1 MATPKNTPRGA
12 NTPLS
17 PNRITRLQ
25 EKEDLSNLNDRLAV
39 YIDKV
44 RFLEAENAG
53 LRVRITESET
63 EVSRELTGLKAAYE
77 TELADARQTLDSVA
91 KERARLQLELGKLR
105 EDYKELKARNT
116 KKESDLAGALQ
127 RLKDLEALLN
137 SKDASLT
144 TALGEKRNLELDT
157 SLGDARKQLQDEML
171 RRVDGEN
178 RIQTLKE
185 ELEFQKNLHS
195 EELREIKRRHESRMV
210 ELDNGHQQDFE
221 SKLAE
226 ALMEMRNQHELQI
239 KMYKD
244 EIEKTYNSK
253 LENARQSADRSSHL
267 VGAAHEELQQTRI
280 RLETLST
287 QLSQLQKQLAARE
300 AKVRDLEDALSRE
313 RDTTR
318 RLLGDKDR
326 EMAEMRQQMQQQL
339 DEYQELLDIKLA
351 LDMEICAYR
360 KLLEGEEERLRLSPS
375 PPPTKVTGS
384 RSSSSAALSR
394 SVHCSAQNS
403 PAKRRRP
410 NDTDSEAS
418 SFAGGAVAR
427 TRITQQASASG
438 RVTVDEV
445 DMEGKYV
452 RLSNK
457 SDEDQN
463 LGNWQVKRQVGS
475 AAPIIFKFPVKFTL
489 KAGQRVTIWASGAGG
504 NHSPPSDLVWKTQ
517 ASWGTGDQFQTTL
530 ISANGE
536 EMAMRKVTRT
546 QFEEED
552 DDMVAHSTCG
562 DSEYNLRSRT
572 VVCGSCGLP
581 SDKSANCSVTSASRS
596 FRSGGIS
603 EGLLPHSYVF
613 SSSTPRKILIRSIW
627 MFSVQALFGFGFL
640 VTSRVPAVL
649 AQAGTCA
656 LSAAANRHKKDC
668 FSSRPASTMAQT
680 IKYLGQEEAQHID
693 EELFSEYGFSVDQLM
708 ELAGLS
714 CATAVAR
721 AYPLTSLVKA
731 RPSLLV
737 ICGPGNNGGDGLVC
751 ARHLKLF
758 GYEPTILYP
767 KRPNKPLFQG
777 LTTQC
782 QKMEIQFLTEM
793 PEARVI
799 DEAYNLVIDAI
810 FGFSFKGAVREPFG
824 SILDVLKKTS
834 VPIASIDIPSG
845 WDVEQGSAD
854 GLQPDTL
861 ISLTAPK
868 KSASL
873 FRGRYHFLGGRFVP
887 PGLERKYQLNL
898 PQYPDTDCVLQL

>member
-1 MATPKNTPRGA
+1 MEALIRGQTHGSCEEDSPGHVRHRPGKELKWRPLLNTEEEVVQEEEEEGGGSCVCVCAENTKKKKQKQGGVYAASRRLQAGFRVTAGCVHVLFAQVTTEIQYGFSHKPHDTKFQIAAMATPKNTPRGA
-12 NTPLS
+12 NTPLVS

-53 LRVRITESET
+53 LRLRITESET

-77 TELADARQTLDSVA
+77 SELADARQTLDSVA

-144 TALGEKRNLELDT
+144 TALGEKRNLEVENRDLKTQVAKLDT

-195 EELREIKRRHESRMV
+195 EELRETKRRHESRMV

-226 ALMEMRNQHELQI
+226 ALVEMRNQHELQI

-244 EIEKTYNSK
+244 EIEKTYNTK
-253 LENARQSADRSSHL
+253 LDNARLSADRSSHL
-267 VGAAHEELQQTRI
+267 VGAAHEELQQTRV
-280 RLETLST
+280 RLESMSS

-318 RLLGDKDR
+318 RLLGEKDR
-326 EMAEMRQQMQQQL
+326 EMSEMRQQMQQQL
-339 DEYQELLDIKLA
+339 DEYQELLDVKLA

-360 KLLEGEEERLRLSPS
+360 KLLEGEEQRLRLSPS
-375 PPPTKVTGS
+375 PPPIKVTGS
-384 RSSSSAALSR
+384 RSSASGAHSR
-394 SVHCSAQNS
+394 SVQYSAQGS
-403 PAKRRRP
+403 PTKRRRP

-445 DMEGKYV
+445 DLDGKYV

-457 SDEDQN
+457 ADEDQN
-463 LGNWQVKRQVGS
+463 LGNWQLKRQVGS
-475 AAPIIFKFPVKFTL
+475 GAPIIFKFPVKFIL

-504 NHSPPSDLVWKTQ
+504 THSPPSDLVWKGQ
-517 ASWGTGDQFQTTL
+517 PSWGTGDLLQTIL

-536 EMAMRKVTRT
+536 EMAMRKITRT
-546 QFEEED
+546 HMEEED

-581 SDKSANCSVTSASRS
+581 SDKSSNCSVTSASRS
-596 FRSGGIS
+596 FRSGGLS

-613 SSSTPRKILIRSIW
+613 STSTPRK
-627 MFSVQALFGFGFL
+627 
-640 VTSRVPAVL
+640 
-649 AQAGTCA
+649 
-656 LSAAANRHKKDC
+656 
-668 FSSRPASTMAQT
+668 
-680 IKYLGQEEAQHID
+680 
-693 EELFSEYGFSVDQLM
+693 
-708 ELAGLS
+708 AGLRLENCKVIS
-714 CATAVAR
+714 V
-721 AYPLTSLVKA
+721 SLCHCIAWIHLDVE
-731 RPSLLV
+731 
-737 ICGPGNNGGDGLVC
+737 CPGVVWDRLPGD
-751 ARHLKLF
+751 LK
-758 GYEPTILYP
+758 GRDSP
-767 KRPNKPLFQG
+767 RSDRD
-777 LTTQC
+777 
-782 QKMEIQFLTEM
+782 M
-793 PEARVI
+793 
-799 DEAYNLVIDAI
+799 
-810 FGFSFKGAVREPFG
+810 SAVRC
-824 SILDVLKKTS
+824 S
-834 VPIASIDIPSG
+834 
-845 WDVEQGSAD
+845 
-854 GLQPDTL
+854 
-861 ISLTAPK
+861 
-868 KSASL
+868 
-873 FRGRYHFLGGRFVP
+873 
-887 PGLERKYQLNL
+887 
-898 PQYPDTDCVLQL
+898 

>member
-53 LRVRITESET
+53 LRLRITESET

-105 EDYKELKARNT
+105 EDHKELKARNN
-116 KKESDLAGALQ
+116 KKESDLAGASQ
-127 RLKDLEALLN
+127 RLKDVEALLN
-137 SKDASLT
+137 SKDASLS
-144 TALGEKRNLELDT
+144 TALGEKRNLEVENRDLKAQVAKLDT
-157 SLGDARKQLQDEML
+157 SLGDARKKLQDEML

-195 EELREIKRRHESRMV
+195 EELRETKRRHESRVV

-226 ALMEMRNQHELQI
+226 ALVEMRNQHELQI

-244 EIEKTYNSK
+244 EIEKTYTAK
-253 LENARQSADRSSHL
+253 LENARLSADRSSHL
-267 VGAAHEELQQTRI
+267 VGAAHEELQQTRV
-280 RLETLST
+280 RLESMSS

-300 AKVRDLEDALSRE
+300 AKIRDLEDALSRE

-318 RLLGDKDR
+318 RMLGEKDR
-326 EMAEMRQQMQQQL
+326 EMAEMRHQMQLQL
-339 DEYQELLDIKLA
+339 DEYQELLDVKLA

-360 KLLEGEEERLRLSPS
+360 KLLEGEEQRLRLSPS
-375 PPPTKVTGS
+375 PPPTKMTGS
-384 RSSSSAALSR
+384 RSSTSGALSR
-394 SVHCSAQNS
+394 SVHCSAQSS

-445 DMEGKYV
+445 DLDGKYV

-457 SDEDQN
+457 ADEDQN

-475 AAPIIFKFPVKFTL
+475 GAPIIFKFPVKFTL

-504 NHSPPSDLVWKTQ
+504 THNPPSDLVWKTQ
-517 ASWGTGDQFQTTL
+517 ASWGTGDLFQTTL
-530 ISANGE
+530 ISASGE

-581 SDKSANCSVTSASRS
+581 SDKSSNCSVTSASRS

-613 SSSTPRKILIRSIW
+613 SSSTPRKTGAR
-627 MFSVQALFGFGFL
+627 
-640 VTSRVPAVL
+640 
-649 AQAGTCA
+649 
-656 LSAAANRHKKDC
+656 
-668 FSSRPASTMAQT
+668 
-680 IKYLGQEEAQHID
+680 
-693 EELFSEYGFSVDQLM
+693 M
-708 ELAGLS
+708 ES
-714 CATAVAR
+714 C
-721 AYPLTSLVKA
+721 
-731 RPSLLV
+731 
-737 ICGPGNNGGDGLVC
+737 
-751 ARHLKLF
+751 
-758 GYEPTILYP
+758 
-767 KRPNKPLFQG
+767 
-777 LTTQC
+777 
-782 QKMEIQFLTEM
+782 
-793 PEARVI
+793 
-799 DEAYNLVIDAI
+799 
-810 FGFSFKGAVREPFG
+810 
-824 SILDVLKKTS
+824 
-834 VPIASIDIPSG
+834 PIM
-845 WDVEQGSAD
+845 
-854 GLQPDTL
+854 
-861 ISLTAPK
+861 
-868 KSASL
+868 
-873 FRGRYHFLGGRFVP
+873 
-887 PGLERKYQLNL
+887 
-898 PQYPDTDCVLQL
+898 

>member
-25 EKEDLSNLNDRLAV
+25 EKEDLCNLNDRLAV

-44 RFLEAENAG
+44 RSLEVENAG
-53 LRVRITESET
+53 LRLRITESET

-105 EDYKELKARNT
+105 EDHKELKARNT
-116 KKESDLAGALQ
+116 KKESELGGALQ

-144 TALGEKRNLELDT
+144 TALGEKRNLEVENRDLKAQVAKLDT
-157 SLGDARKQLQDEML
+157 SLADAKKQLQDEML

-210 ELDNGHQQDFE
+210 ELDNGHQQEFE
-221 SKLAE
+221 CKLAE
-226 ALMEMRNQHELQI
+226 ALADMRNQHELQI

-244 EIEKTYNSK
+244 EIEKTYNTK
-253 LENARQSADRSSHL
+253 LESARQSADRSSHL
-267 VGAAHEELQQTRI
+267 VGAAHEELQQI
-280 RLETLST
+280 RLRLESTST

-300 AKVRDLEDALSRE
+300 AKIRDLEDALSRE
-313 RDTTR
+313 RDSTR
-318 RLLGDKDR
+318 RLLGEKDR
-326 EMAEMRQQMQQQL
+326 EMAEMRHQMQQQL
-339 DEYQELLDIKLA
+339 DEYQELLDVKLA

-360 KLLEGEEERLRLSPS
+360 KLLEGEEQRLRLSPS
-375 PPPTKVTGS
+375 PPPTRAAGS
-384 RSSSSAALSR
+384 RSSTSGALSR
-394 SVHCSAQNS
+394 SIHHSAQNS

-418 SFAGGAVAR
+418 SFAGGAVSR

-445 DMEGKYV
+445 DLDGKYV

-457 SDEDQN
+457 ADEDQN

-475 AAPIIFKFPVKFTL
+475 GTPIAFKFPAKFTL
-489 KAGQRVTIWASGAGG
+489 KAGQRVTIWASNSGG
-504 NHSPPSDLVWKTQ
+504 THNPPSDLVWKNQ
-517 ASWGTGDQFQTTL
+517 PSWGTGDLFQTTL
-530 ISANGE
+530 ISTNGE

-562 DSEYNLRSRT
+562 DGEYNLRSRT

-581 SDKSANCSVTSASRS
+581 SDKSSNCSVSSASRS

-613 SSSTPRKILIRSIW
+613 STSTPRK
-627 MFSVQALFGFGFL
+627 
-640 VTSRVPAVL
+640 T
-649 AQAGTCA
+649 
-656 LSAAANRHKKDC
+656 
-668 FSSRPASTMAQT
+668 
-680 IKYLGQEEAQHID
+680 
-693 EELFSEYGFSVDQLM
+693 
-708 ELAGLS
+708 
-714 CATAVAR
+714 
-721 AYPLTSLVKA
+721 
-731 RPSLLV
+731 
-737 ICGPGNNGGDGLVC
+737 
-751 ARHLKLF
+751 
-758 GYEPTILYP
+758 
-767 KRPNKPLFQG
+767 
-777 LTTQC
+777 
-782 QKMEIQFLTEM
+782 
-793 PEARVI
+793 
-799 DEAYNLVIDAI
+799 
-810 FGFSFKGAVREPFG
+810 
-824 SILDVLKKTS
+824 
-834 VPIASIDIPSG
+834 
-845 WDVEQGSAD
+845 
-854 GLQPDTL
+854 
-861 ISLTAPK
+861 
-868 KSASL
+868 
-873 FRGRYHFLGGRFVP
+873 GGRMESCP
-887 PGLERKYQLNL
+887 IM
-898 PQYPDTDCVLQL
+898 

>member
-25 EKEDLSNLNDRLAV
+25 EKEDLCNLNDRLAV

-44 RFLEAENAG
+44 RSLEVENAG
-53 LRVRITESET
+53 LRLRITESET

-105 EDYKELKARNT
+105 EDHKELKARNT
-116 KKESDLAGALQ
+116 KKESELGGALQ

-144 TALGEKRNLELDT
+144 TALGEKRNLEVENRDLKVQVAKLDT
-157 SLGDARKQLQDEML
+157 SLADAKKQLQDEML

-210 ELDNGHQQDFE
+210 ELDNGHQQEFE
-221 SKLAE
+221 CKLAE
-226 ALMEMRNQHELQI
+226 ALADMRNQHELQI

-244 EIEKTYNSK
+244 EIEKTYNTK
-253 LENARQSADRSSHL
+253 LESARQSADRSSHL
-267 VGAAHEELQQTRI
+267 VGAAHEELQQI
-280 RLETLST
+280 RLRLESTST

-300 AKVRDLEDALSRE
+300 AKIRDLEDALSRE
-313 RDTTR
+313 RDSTR
-318 RLLGDKDR
+318 RLLGEKDR
-326 EMAEMRQQMQQQL
+326 EMAEMRHQMQQQL
-339 DEYQELLDIKLA
+339 DEYQELLDVKLA

-360 KLLEGEEERLRLSPS
+360 KLLEGEEQRLRLSPS
-375 PPPTKVTGS
+375 PPPTRAAGS
-384 RSSSSAALSR
+384 RSSTSGALSR
-394 SVHCSAQNS
+394 SIHHSAQNS

-418 SFAGGAVAR
+418 SFAGGAVSR

-445 DMEGKYV
+445 DLDGKYV

-457 SDEDQN
+457 ADEDQN

-475 AAPIIFKFPVKFTL
+475 GTPIAFKFPAKFTL
-489 KAGQRVTIWASGAGG
+489 KAGQRVTIWASNSGG
-504 NHSPPSDLVWKTQ
+504 THNPPSDLVWKNQ
-517 ASWGTGDQFQTTL
+517 PSWGTGDLFQTTL
-530 ISANGE
+530 ISTNGE

-562 DSEYNLRSRT
+562 DGEYNLRSRT

-581 SDKSANCSVTSASRS
+581 SDKSSNCSVSSASRS

-613 SSSTPRKILIRSIW
+613 STSTPRK
-627 MFSVQALFGFGFL
+627 
-640 VTSRVPAVL
+640 T
-649 AQAGTCA
+649 
-656 LSAAANRHKKDC
+656 
-668 FSSRPASTMAQT
+668 
-680 IKYLGQEEAQHID
+680 
-693 EELFSEYGFSVDQLM
+693 
-708 ELAGLS
+708 
-714 CATAVAR
+714 
-721 AYPLTSLVKA
+721 
-731 RPSLLV
+731 
-737 ICGPGNNGGDGLVC
+737 
-751 ARHLKLF
+751 
-758 GYEPTILYP
+758 
-767 KRPNKPLFQG
+767 
-777 LTTQC
+777 
-782 QKMEIQFLTEM
+782 
-793 PEARVI
+793 
-799 DEAYNLVIDAI
+799 
-810 FGFSFKGAVREPFG
+810 
-824 SILDVLKKTS
+824 
-834 VPIASIDIPSG
+834 
-845 WDVEQGSAD
+845 
-854 GLQPDTL
+854 
-861 ISLTAPK
+861 
-868 KSASL
+868 
-873 FRGRYHFLGGRFVP
+873 GGRMESCP
-887 PGLERKYQLNL
+887 IM
-898 PQYPDTDCVLQL
+898 

>member
-1 MATPKNTPRGA
+1 MSTPKNTPRGA
-12 NTPLS
+12 STPLS

-25 EKEDLSNLNDRLAV
+25 EKEDLCNLNDRLVV

-44 RFLEAENAG
+44 RSLESENAG

-63 EVSRELTGLKAAYE
+63 EISRELTGLKAAYE

-91 KERARLQLELGKLR
+91 KERARLQLELGKIR

-116 KKESDLAGALQ
+116 KKESDLTGALQ

-144 TALGEKRNLELDT
+144 TALGEKRNLDVENRDLKTQVAKLDT

-195 EELREIKRRHESRMV
+195 EELRETKRRYESRMV
-210 ELDNGHQQDFE
+210 ELDNGHQQDYE

-226 ALMEMRNQHELQI
+226 ALAEMRSQHELQV

-244 EIEKTYNSK
+244 EIEKTYNAK
-253 LENARQSADRSSHL
+253 LEGARQSADRNSHL
-267 VGAAHEELQQTRI
+267 VGAAHEELQETRI
-280 RLETLST
+280 RLEST
-287 QLSQLQKQLAARE
+287 SAQLSQLQKQLAARE

-318 RLLGDKDR
+318 RRLGEKDK
-326 EMAEMRQQMQQQL
+326 EMAEMRQRMQQQL

-360 KLLEGEEERLRLSPS
+360 KLLEGEEQRLRLSPS
-375 PPPTKVTGS
+375 PPPTRVSGS
-384 RSSSSAALSR
+384 RSSTSAAHSR
-394 SVHCSAQNS
+394 SIHCSAQNS
-403 PAKRRRP
+403 PVKRRRP

-445 DMEGKYV
+445 DLDGKYV

-457 SDEDQN
+457 ADEDQN

-475 AAPIIFKFPVKFTL
+475 GAPIAFKFPAKFTL
-489 KAGQRVTIWASGAGG
+489 KAGQRVTIWASGTGG
-504 NHSPPSDLVWKTQ
+504 SHNPPSDLVWKTQ
-517 ASWGTGDQFQTTL
+517 PSWGTGDLFQTTL

-546 QFEEED
+546 QFEEDD

-562 DSEYNLRSRT
+562 DGEYNLRSRT

-581 SDKSANCSVTSASRS
+581 SDKSSNCSVSSASRS
-596 FRSGGIS
+596 YRSGGLS

-613 SSSTPRKILIRSIW
+613 SSSTPRKS
-627 MFSVQALFGFGFL
+627 
-640 VTSRVPAVL
+640 
-649 AQAGTCA
+649 GT
-656 LSAAANRHKKDC
+656 R
-668 FSSRPASTMAQT
+668 
-680 IKYLGQEEAQHID
+680 
-693 EELFSEYGFSVDQLM
+693 M
-708 ELAGLS
+708 ES
-714 CATAVAR
+714 C
-721 AYPLTSLVKA
+721 
-731 RPSLLV
+731 
-737 ICGPGNNGGDGLVC
+737 
-751 ARHLKLF
+751 
-758 GYEPTILYP
+758 
-767 KRPNKPLFQG
+767 
-777 LTTQC
+777 
-782 QKMEIQFLTEM
+782 
-793 PEARVI
+793 
-799 DEAYNLVIDAI
+799 
-810 FGFSFKGAVREPFG
+810 
-824 SILDVLKKTS
+824 
-834 VPIASIDIPSG
+834 PIM
-845 WDVEQGSAD
+845 
-854 GLQPDTL
+854 
-861 ISLTAPK
+861 
-868 KSASL
+868 
-873 FRGRYHFLGGRFVP
+873 
-887 PGLERKYQLNL
+887 
-898 PQYPDTDCVLQL
+898 